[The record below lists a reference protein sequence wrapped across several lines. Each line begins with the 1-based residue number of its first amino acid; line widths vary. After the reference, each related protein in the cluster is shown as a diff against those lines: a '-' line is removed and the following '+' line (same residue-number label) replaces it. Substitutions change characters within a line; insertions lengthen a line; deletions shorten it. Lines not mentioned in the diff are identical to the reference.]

1 MIIITGSGRSGTSIT
16 ARLFELCGFSLGPDV
31 KWIKRV
37 RAGYEASRVARLND
51 EIISEGLWAQSY
63 ASEEKLEQIALKYKQ
78 RLNQLASEY
87 SVCKDP
93 RFTTTLEVWLRAGV
107 KPELVIVCLRRPEEC
122 IESAKETGAGFSE
135 AKRRPFAE
143 MYNEYIA
150 RMGKLFCTLH
160 ANSIPFSI
168 LRYSNY
174 VEDFKKIPLRFPA
187 SLDKILEEHFQPTN
201 RSTSTLAEGEDGIKR
216 QGDREG
222 APRQAAAQQLNTLF
236 SWEDFASA
244 NLQHYE
250 VPIPFAGVKK
260 IRILFDSHL
269 KPHLVLQRVRLV
281 SAGECYSV
289 PLDAQSALIYQR
301 MDLVGEI
308 STGLCFA
315 ARKPRPWIDTSDFG
329 PLASSPIENL
339 TLSLDV
345 ALKDCNRLAIY
356 WDSGEGFSRDQ
367 MIPVEVQVEKT

>member
-16 ARLFELCGFSLGPDV
+16 ARLFELCGFNLGPDV
-31 KWIKRV
+31 KWLQRV

-63 ASEEKLEQIALKYKQ
+63 ASEEKLEQIALKYKE
-78 RLNQLASEY
+78 RINQLASEY
-87 SVCKDP
+87 DVCKDP

-135 AKRRPFAE
+135 AKKRPFAE

-174 VEDFKKIPLRFPA
+174 VKDFKEIPLEFPA
-187 SLDKILEEHFQPTN
+187 SLDKILEENFQPTN
-201 RSTSTLAEGEDGIKR
+201 RSQLTITRDDGHSPA
-216 QGDREG
+216 QEYG
-222 APRQAAAQQLNTLF
+222 ASAPGHVSDPRRDTV
-236 SWEDFASA
+236 SHWEDLASA
-244 NLQHYE
+244 KLQHYE
-250 VPIPFAGVKK
+250 VQIPFVGVKK
-260 IRILFDSHL
+260 IRILFDSHV
-269 KPHLVLQRVRLV
+269 KPHLVLQRLRLV

-289 PLDAQSALIYQR
+289 PLDAQGALSYQR
-301 MDLVGEI
+301 MDWVGDI

-315 ARKPRPWIDTSDFG
+315 ARKPRPWFDISDFG
-329 PLASSPIENL
+329 PLASSPTENL

-345 ALKDCNRLAIY
+345 ALKDCKRLAVY

-367 MIPVEVQVEKT
+367 MIPVEVQIEET